1 MVKKVILWAVAIIL
15 VGAVVFLGVNAC
27 DGEALKSELSAKQ
40 DSLTEAKQSANNFQS
55 SLAENQDSLA
65 AAKFLADS
73 LQKAYNKCAGVMTP
87 EEELAFLKSK
97 VSDLQKRKPIVKYRY
112 ICCKS
117 AAKSKAK
124 PDVAEKK
131 FEPTF
136 SPKPVSRVVEIR
148 AVTPTENNLVTQ
160 YQGVMTGDYGTT
172 IDNGSGKI
180 VYFLR
185 NSFVKS
191 NGGGEAPRLNGRGGE
206 KFSYNPKTGYWYYID
221 GQVMT
226 AGEVNS
232 WTYAREWNVYIGQTD
247 YGVGSYETYLPHQ
260 ALKPLINRVRG
271 KEWGEISDED
281 LINMRK
287 LNSSIWTPSSEGTL
301 RPFRLNGTSGRALG
315 KEDRQLYQGWNFR
328 TRIVVVSIK

>member
-1 MVKKVILWAVAIIL
+1 MVKKVILWTVAIIL
-15 VGAVVFLGVNAC
+15 VVAVVALGVNAC
-27 DGEALKSELSAKQ
+27 DSKTLKNELSAKQ
-40 DSLTEAKQSANNFQS
+40 DSLTEARQSTNSLQS
-55 SLAENQDSLA
+55 NLTENQDSLA

-97 VSDLQKRKPIVKYRY
+97 VSDLQKRKPIIKYRY
-112 ICCKS
+112 ICCKT
-117 AAKSKAK
+117 KSKAK

-136 SPKPVSRVVEIR
+136 SQPVSRVVEIR
-148 AVTPTENNLVTQ
+148 AATENSLITQ
-160 YQGVMTGDYGTT
+160 YQGVMNGDYGTT

-191 NGGGEAPRLNGRGGE
+191 NGGDEAPRLNGRGGE

-281 LINMRK
+281 LVSMRK

-328 TRIVVVSIK
+328 TKIVVISIK